1 MSRQAAAPKML
12 IAFYSR
18 TGVTEALANA
28 VAAGAREEGAE
39 VRLRRVRE
47 FVADEVMDRSPGWR
61 DAAEAMNGRYEAPV
75 EADAEWA
82 DAIVFGSPSRFGAPA
97 AELKAFIDS
106 LGGLWFQGRLN
117 GKAASA
123 FASSSTTHGGNETT
137 ILSLYAPAAHL
148 GMIIVPTG
156 YAHPILF
163 EAGTPYGASSV
174 SENIAK
180 APSPS
185 DVAVAR
191 FQGSRVTQVAVAL
204 RDIGDE
210 ESDHSRT
217 KDDALD
223 EALEESFPAS
233 DPPAVS

>member
-1 MSRQAAAPKML
+1 MSRSSAAPKVL
-12 IAFYSR
+12 VAFYSR
-18 TGVTEALANA
+18 SGVTEALAIA
-28 VAAGAREEGAE
+28 IADGARSAGAD

-47 FVADEVMDRSPGWR
+47 FVSDQVMALSPGWR
-61 DAAEAMNGRYEAPV
+61 ESADAMNGRYEAPT

-82 DAIVFGSPSRFGAPA
+82 DGLIFGSPSRFGSPA
-97 AELKAFIDS
+97 AELKAYIDS

-123 FASSSTTHGGNETT
+123 FASSSTNHGGNETT

-156 YAHPILF
+156 YADPILF

-180 APSPS
+180 PPSPS
-185 DVAVAR
+185 ELAVAR
-191 FQGSRVTQVAVAL
+191 FQGRRVTDVAAAL
-204 RDIGDE
+204 RDMREQAAD
-210 ESDHSRT
+210 RT
-217 KDDALD
+217 HLEDQQLD
-223 EALEESFPAS
+223 EALDESFPAS
-233 DPPAVS
+233 DPIAVD